1 MQDADQRPS
10 HERYLCER
18 AGSDASAIRDADA
31 SVGDSGI
38 LLVEVLRRVVATSGC
53 GALHEAAGSACI
65 GPSFDVFGT
74 FLPAWMLC
82 ALIGIAGA
90 IVAFKLVSALDVRLI
105 AGANWNELMSGTN
118 AIWTALSV
126 GGPVCVHGGE
136 HFCAGIKPW
145 TCSAT
150 AVRDPANG
158 ELLGVLDVSGLRDSF
173 NRHLLELA
181 VSSATRIQ
189 DRLWAHELELQQGLL
204 EWGLGHLSR
213 TPDGG
218 LLFYDH
224 EGRLAAKPMRAPALR
239 LPQWG

>member
-1 MQDADQRPS
+1 MRHLSTVSCASGSTSSVRSPLSPRSSFIALQDADQRPS

-74 FLPAWMLC
+74 FLPAWRRTKKATGRAGSRLATGRAAHEGRRPLSVIFYQGTERGFLADAAAGPRAPPAWMLC

-126 GGPVCVHGGE
+126 G
-136 HFCAGIKPW
+136 
-145 TCSAT
+145 
-150 AVRDPANG
+150 
-158 ELLGVLDVSGLRDSF
+158 
-173 NRHLLELA
+173 
-181 VSSATRIQ
+181 
-189 DRLWAHELELQQGLL
+189 
-204 EWGLGHLSR
+204 
-213 TPDGG
+213 
-218 LLFYDH
+218 
-224 EGRLAAKPMRAPALR
+224 
-239 LPQWG
+239 